1 MLRRAIWGP
10 EQARMLNMSS
20 KTRCE
25 HLHKF
30 QPCKDERR
38 LFGYFWQY
46 ILINSTMKASL
57 AISIRNILTVKE
69 QFKCFYSRGT
79 SRPKVPPWT
88 KQWRSPSQP
97 QHQRTES
104 LRLHWLLLFSFLN
117 PSFVPISSPPQRAPG
132 RGHES
137 QSVGR

>member
-10 EQARMLNMSS
+10 EQARMLNTSS

-38 LFGYFWQY
+38 LFCYFWQY

-97 QHQRTES
+97 QHQRTRVLEAS
-104 LRLHWLLLFSFLN
+104 LAVIIFLFKPVICTHFL
-117 PSFVPISSPPQRAPG
+117 PTPAGARPWP
-132 RGHES
+132 
-137 QSVGR
+137 